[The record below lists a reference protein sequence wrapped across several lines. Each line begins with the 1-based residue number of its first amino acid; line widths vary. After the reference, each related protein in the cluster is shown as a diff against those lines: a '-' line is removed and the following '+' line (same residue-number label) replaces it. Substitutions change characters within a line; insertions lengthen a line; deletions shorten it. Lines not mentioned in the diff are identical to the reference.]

1 VPALQ
6 HFYTSFLNP
15 KTGEGGFR
23 TKAMSPELWPEA
35 LSGVLRLIGYRIPST
50 LDERAPDTHPVA
62 LRMSPLDATHCVL
75 SCIRSCG
82 ADENG
87 RPGNLFAHSLI
98 LPTQDL
104 PEAHP
109 AWLWEH
115 ANWKSNDPTSTDTL
129 SALPTL
135 DWSAALE
142 ASTVWSFIEEKT
154 RLAVFARL
162 LSALVSCEGPAGRR
176 LVIVDTP
183 HHVALWVAA
192 LSSVLPVSLRRL
204 FTFATYYHD
213 PYSSVWLVTGTTN
226 DSTMRLAAQDFLQYF
241 IVDADTG
248 RTSEQQP
255 GPYADLVMKHVGTSG
270 PDEELAAFL
279 SFCERRVRHAPRFDG
294 ALDHAAVAHSLL
306 GRADWAKA
314 TEFELRIAGDLVDE
328 IASKAADPEQLAD
341 LVFALSV
348 VRTALTA
355 SRNNK
360 LFESYRRAASVAR
373 RGDPAF
379 ENYLDDELAL
389 IGTMAMVPDSESRV
403 LLRDV
408 VDAYGDKAVQGALLT
423 PACLDSLNSL
433 VDGPPRLLGLWS
445 CFGRLLC
452 PPHGSH
458 ALLESTLE
466 SIDVTALKDA
476 HAIHR
481 DADALINGLL
491 GAAKGI
497 ETSLLAT
504 ALKRRKEHGGASA
517 ELLYYGLVREL
528 PLEQRRPWREL
539 VEKDIDDISEYEIQC
554 DVRRSGA
561 AAFAVLT
568 QWATHLGSSHSR
580 RGILSAG
587 VRRAW
592 TDMPAGSQQDLARHV
607 IGHDD
612 LMRALEPEWEHTLV
626 RAAFS
631 DRSFEWVIGE
641 SLDLVRNYAGHRAL
655 HARDAALLEMRMAIE
670 GRRFDGRK
678 SAQIQ
683 ERLAGLSG
691 GSQYAQEVGRL
702 LPPFMSPAAPL
713 ADYGALINAAYVPK
727 HGAAFWHIHRAIL
740 VKLCADLPSAPKFR
754 LPFVG
759 STAADVDR
767 ASEDFAKWFASL
779 LGFWFTDATGTFLEQ
794 PYLSQQFFMELP
806 GTLSAL
812 QRCPQWSQVAQA
824 VVSHSNREPWFLPI
838 QHWVANSQAR

>member
-1 VPALQ
+1 
-6 HFYTSFLNP
+6 
-15 KTGEGGFR
+15 
-23 TKAMSPELWPEA
+23 MSPGLEPEA
-35 LSGVLRLIGYRIPST
+35 LSSVLRLIGYRIPST

-62 LRMSPLDATHCVL
+62 LRMSPLDGTHCVL

-87 RPGNLFAHSLI
+87 RPGSLFAHSLI
-98 LPTQDL
+98 LPKQEL
-104 PEAHP
+104 PESHP

-115 ANWKSNDPTSTDTL
+115 ANWKSNDPTSIDTL
-129 SALPTL
+129 PPLPTL

-142 ASTVWSFIEEKT
+142 ASAVWSFIGDKT
-154 RLAVFARL
+154 RFAEFARL

-176 LVIVDTP
+176 LVIVDAP
-183 HHVALWVAA
+183 RHVALWVAA

-204 FTFATYYHD
+204 LTFATYYHD

-241 IVDADTG
+241 IVDAETG
-248 RTSEQQP
+248 RTSEQQS
-255 GPYADLVMKHVGTSG
+255 GPYADLVIKHVGASG

-294 ALDHAAVAHSLL
+294 ALDSAAVAHSLL

-314 TEFELRIAGDLVDE
+314 TESELRITGDLVDK
-328 IASKAADPEQLAD
+328 IASRAAEPEQLAD

-355 SRNNK
+355 SPDNK

-389 IGTMAMVPDSESRV
+389 IGTMAVVPGSESRL
-403 LLRDV
+403 LLRDI
-408 VDAYGDKAVQGALLT
+408 VDIYGENAVQSALLT
-423 PACLDSLNSL
+423 PSCIASLNSL
-433 VDGPPRLLGLWS
+433 VDGSSRLLGLWK

-458 ALLESTLE
+458 SLLEATLE
-466 SIDVTALKDA
+466 SIDVTALQDA
-476 HAIHR
+476 QAIHP
-481 DADALINGLL
+481 DAEALVNGLL
-491 GAAKGI
+491 DAAKGI

-517 ELLYYGLVREL
+517 ELLYYGLVRDL
-528 PLEQRRPWREL
+528 RLEQRGPWRDL
-539 VEKDIDDISEYEIQC
+539 VAKDIDDISEYEIQC

-561 AAFAVLT
+561 AAFAILT

-580 RGILSAG
+580 RGTLFAG

-592 TDMPAGSQQDLARHV
+592 TDMPSGSQQELARNV
-607 IGHDD
+607 IGCDD
-612 LMRALEPEWEHTLV
+612 LMGALEPEWENTLV

-641 SLDLVRNYAGHRAL
+641 SLDLVRHYAGHRAL

-670 GRRFDGRK
+670 GRRFDVRK

-683 ERLAGLSG
+683 DRLAGLPG
-691 GSQYAQEVGRL
+691 GTQYAQEVGRL

-713 ADYGALINAAYVPK
+713 ADYGALISAAYVPK
-727 HGAAFWHIHRAIL
+727 HGGAFWQIHRAIL
-740 VKLCADLPSAPKFR
+740 VKLCGELPSPPKFR
-754 LPFVG
+754 LPFV
-759 STAADVDR
+759 SRSAADVDR
-767 ASEDFAKWFASL
+767 ASDDFGKWFASL
-779 LGFWFTDATGTFLEQ
+779 LDFWFTDATGTFLEQ

-824 VVSHSNREPWFLPI
+824 VVGHSNREPWFLPI
-838 QHWVANSQAR
+838 QHWVASSQAR